1 MNLDNYR
8 NDLYSNHLET
18 TPRYLLIKSLEKME
32 YQYLLSK
39 NLTMGDIEL
48 YYNYKQSR
56 INEEINTLKQKFID
70 MPESYLEDINNLF
83 INKPNDDNNKALY
96 EVQLENSNTNQNIIA

>member
-1 MNLDNYR
+1 
-8 NDLYSNHLET
+8 
-18 TPRYLLIKSLEKME
+18 ME

-83 INKPNDDNNKALY
+83 INKPNNDNNKALSFNR
-96 EVQLENSNTNQNIIA
+96 L